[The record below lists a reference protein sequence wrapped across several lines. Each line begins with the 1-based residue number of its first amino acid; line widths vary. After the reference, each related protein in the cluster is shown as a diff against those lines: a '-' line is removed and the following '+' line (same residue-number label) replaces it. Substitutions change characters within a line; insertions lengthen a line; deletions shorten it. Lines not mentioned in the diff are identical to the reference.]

1 VNYTIQGSNT
11 GSGKRIFPS
20 PEHPHC
26 FWAPPH
32 LGTRD
37 LPQGM
42 KLLVNEANH
51 PPLSNVEVKNGWS
64 CTSTSYAFKVCRGE
78 TVPLTKFM
86 YSRISLYLT
95 LISLSLNSGIIYSL
109 PKANQCNSL
118 SNVNC
123 ISQAQH
129 KLKLNKQ
136 YVLTSQK
143 NSFPRRPQNQEIHDT
158 SSELLIFLK

>member
-1 VNYTIQGSNT
+1 MIQGSNT
-11 GSGKRIFPS
+11 GSVKRLFSS
-20 PEHPHC
+20 PEHAHC
-26 FWAPPH
+26 LWAPPH
-32 LGTRD
+32 LLFNGYRGSSPKD
-37 LPQGM
+37 
-42 KLLVNEANH
+42 EAGH
-51 PPLSNVEVKNGWS
+51 PPLSNVEIKNGWS
-64 CTSTSYAFKVCRGE
+64 YTSTSYAFKVCRGK

-86 YSRISLYLT
+86 YSRISPCLT

-129 KLKLNKQ
+129 KLKLSLE
-136 YVLTSQK
+136 YLLTSQK